1 MGAKRLSAS
10 DIEKAVRLLDGWTG
24 KLTWERYLAVLSTEI
39 GHLYTKP
46 GLRKHARILNAWE
59 MAQKRLYEGAKEVG
73 ARASG
78 DAAIAHAHHTIAAL
92 RAENARLAQ
101 ENHDLLER
109 FLRWSHN
116 AAINGLT
123 PERLDQEIT
132 VPNVK
137 GPASARPRPIR

>member
-1 MGAKRLSAS
+1 MGARRLSDS

-24 KLTWERYLAVLSTEI
+24 KLTWERYLAVLATEL

-46 GLRKHARILNAWE
+46 GLRKQARILNAWE
-59 MAQKRLYEGAKEVG
+59 MAQQRLRDGAREVG
-73 ARASG
+73 ARAHG

-92 RAENARLAQ
+92 KAENARLAQ
-101 ENHDLLER
+101 ENRDLLER

-137 GPASARPRPIR
+137 RPAPARPRPVR